1 MHPPSIPL
9 SALLAVVLGMQS
21 ISAQTS
27 STKRGLVYVDGPA
40 SDQQIWDRP
49 GSSISWY
56 YNYKAE
62 PSAAYAGKTQ
72 EEFEFV
78 PMLWGSTSGTEFYDS
93 VMSQIKA
100 GRNITHVLGFN
111 EPDGPMQYGGS
122 NMAPSTAASVWIK
135 NIEPLAAHGIKLG
148 LPATTGGW
156 GGVPWLNQFLGN
168 CSQILSE
175 GLPEPKNCTY
185 DFVNLHWYS
194 NFEGLASHMGTYAAA
209 FPNVTQWIT
218 EYALDDS
225 DLQATQQFF
234 NMSME
239 YFDRL
244 ESVGRY
250 SYFGAF
256 RSQVSNVGPNVPF
269 LNNDGALTD
278 IGSWYLGGSATGVNP
293 QSGTKSNDG
302 GRFQPWM
309 TVLFT
314 FLAVVCTVD
323 LV

>member
-1 MHPPSIPL
+1 MHSPSIPL
-9 SALLAVVLGMQS
+9 SVLLAAVLGMQS
-21 ISAQTS
+21 ASAQTS
-27 STKRGLVYVDGPA
+27 SSKRGLVYVDGPA

-78 PMLWGSTSGTEFYDS
+78 PMLWGSTSGTQFYDS

-122 NMAPSTAASVWIK
+122 NMAPSLAASVWVK
-135 NIEPLAAHGIKLG
+135 NIEPLAAHGVKLG
-148 LPATTGGW
+148 LPGTTGGW
-156 GGVPWLNQFLGN
+156 GGVPWLKQFLGN

-209 FPNVTQWIT
+209 
-218 EYALDDS
+218 
-225 DLQATQQFF
+225 
-234 NMSME
+234 
-239 YFDRL
+239 
-244 ESVGRY
+244 
-250 SYFGAF
+250 
-256 RSQVSNVGPNVPF
+256 
-269 LNNDGALTD
+269 
-278 IGSWYLGGSATGVNP
+278 
-293 QSGTKSNDG
+293 
-302 GRFQPWM
+302 
-309 TVLFT
+309 
-314 FLAVVCTVD
+314 
-323 LV
+323 